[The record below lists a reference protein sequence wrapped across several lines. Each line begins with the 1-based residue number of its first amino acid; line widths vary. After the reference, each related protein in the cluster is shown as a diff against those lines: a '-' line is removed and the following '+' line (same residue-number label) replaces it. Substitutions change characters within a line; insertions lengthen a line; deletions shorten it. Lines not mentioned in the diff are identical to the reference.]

1 MLSGK
6 IRCGLCSG
14 SFVARTKK
22 NGAGAVYRVWRC
34 GRAVREGV
42 RPAGAEEGLAGCGVG
57 RQIRE
62 DTAMELLR
70 RCVQAVPMDWTEFAH
85 HLAGVV
91 GEILWEE
98 ENGTEGKRRRL
109 ERDMEE
115 TRRKK
120 EQVLEAYL
128 DGKLS
133 EADAL
138 FLNGNC
144 DRKLE
149 QLEREQ
155 SAAGQTEGGAGVPTK
170 EDICTAVLKIVRGEA
185 ENERFFGRLLDHMT
199 VWPDG
204 RVEVLLCR
212 LSAKWI
218 FSG

>member
-1 MLSGK
+1 
-6 IRCGLCSG
+6 
-14 SFVARTKK
+14 
-22 NGAGAVYRVWRC
+22 
-34 GRAVREGV
+34 
-42 RPAGAEEGLAGCGVG
+42 
-57 RQIRE
+57 
-62 DTAMELLR
+62 MELLR
-70 RCVQAVPMDWTEFAH
+70 RCVRAVPMDWTEFAH

-91 GEILWEE
+91 GEILREE
-98 ENGTEGKRRRL
+98 EDGTEGKRRRL

-120 EQVLEAYL
+120 ERVLEAYL

-138 FLNGNC
+138 FLNGSC

-155 SAAGQTEGGAGVPTK
+155 SAAGQTEWGAGIPT
-170 EDICTAVLKIVRGEA
+170 EEEICAAVLEIVRGES

-212 LSAKWI
+212 LSARWI
-218 FSG
+218 FDG